1 MPGGYE
7 RVNLGLGGGVWRGIS
22 FGAEV
27 AELVSLPE
35 VMLRGQILVV
45 SFAEEGAADAVEA
58 CAGGGYPRELVLWVV
73 RAWEGWDEV
82 MVGGYCRERMFP

>member
-1 MPGGYE
+1 M
-7 RVNLGLGGGVWRGIS
+7 
-22 FGAEV
+22 AK
-27 AELVSLPE
+27 LVGRPE

-58 CAGGGYPRELVLWVV
+58 CAGGGYPRELVLWVR
-73 RAWEGWDEV
+73 RAWQGGDKV